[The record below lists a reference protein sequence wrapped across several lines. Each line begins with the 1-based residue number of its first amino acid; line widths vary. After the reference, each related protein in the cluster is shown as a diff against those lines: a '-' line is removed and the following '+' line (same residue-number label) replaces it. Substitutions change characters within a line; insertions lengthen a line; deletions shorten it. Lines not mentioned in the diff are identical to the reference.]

1 MKIRNRN
8 KVSTLKQLYE
18 ASRNKKSVVV
28 PQSRAWCKPKPAA
41 VMLHQQGASLF
52 RLFEL
57 GMYIYNPNKEERE
70 AFPF

>member
-28 PQSRAWCKPKPAA
+28 PQSRAWYKPKPAA

>member
-1 MKIRNRN
+1 MKAMDKDQI
-8 KVSTLKQLYE
+8 STIAQLKE
-18 ASRNKKSVVV
+18 ASDNKKSVVV